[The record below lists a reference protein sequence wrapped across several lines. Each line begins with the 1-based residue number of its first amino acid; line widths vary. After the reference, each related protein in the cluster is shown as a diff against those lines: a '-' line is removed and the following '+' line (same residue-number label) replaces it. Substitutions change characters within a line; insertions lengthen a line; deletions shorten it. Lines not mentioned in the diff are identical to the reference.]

1 MLWKKTRT
9 RVAGSL
15 ITGIALLLGVSQAM
29 AETSPEGLNMATV
42 SKPKQLTV
50 SEPKKMGVSEP
61 RIQGVSELGKQ
72 KVSKP
77 RPFKYGRLSKG
88 KYTAAQR
95 ENAAYTRCAKLKG
108 FDERRKC
115 ALESLRGISPEEDN

>member
-9 RVAGSL
+9 RAAGSL
-15 ITGIALLLGVSQAM
+15 ITGIVLLLGVSHAM

-50 SEPKKMGVSEP
+50 SEPKTMGVSKP
-61 RIQGVSELGKQ
+61 RIQGVSVLGTQ

-77 RPFKYGRLSKG
+77 RPIQSGGFSKG
-88 KYTAAQR
+88 KYTNAQKP
-95 ENAAYTRCAKLKG
+95 NPAYERCAKLKD
-108 FDERRKC
+108 FEERRKC
-115 ALESLRGISPEEDN
+115 ALEGLGGN

>member
-15 ITGIALLLGVSQAM
+15 ITGIALLVGVSQAM
-29 AETSPEGLNMATV
+29 AETSPEGLRMATV

-61 RIQGVSELGKQ
+61 RIQGVSVLGTR
-72 KVSKP
+72 KVSKQSS
-77 RPFKYGRLSKG
+77 FKYGGFSNG
-88 KYTAAQR
+88 KYTAAQK
-95 ENAAYTRCAKLKG
+95 ENAAYLRCSKLKG
-108 FDERRKC
+108 FNERRIC
-115 ALESLRGISPEEDN
+115 ALEGLLGVFPEEDN